1 MKQLLVFQ
9 GPVSSRSGYGDHS
22 RDLVKSL
29 IKMDRFNIKI
39 NDMPWGVCPRDGLKK
54 GVHDEIISML
64 VNGSQLD
71 RQPEVFVQVSVP
83 NEFYT
88 LGKFNIGI
96 TAGIETT
103 LCAPEWI
110 EGLNRMDLIIVP
122 SNHAKN
128 VFLNTVYDKK
138 DKATKQTIS
147 QLKVQKPIE
156 VLFEGVDLEVFN
168 TKNEIPKSINK
179 AMENVSTKYNFLV
192 CAHWLNGEYGHDRK
206 DLATTLRC
214 FLETFKKTNK
224 KPGLVLKTSSATFS
238 VKDRENMLARIDAV
252 KESSGLSDSQF
263 SNIYLLHGD
272 FSEREMNGLYNH
284 HKIKSMVS
292 FTKGEGYGRPLA
304 EFSTTGKPIIAS
316 NWSGHLDFCKYIV
329 KVGGDLK
336 NVHESA
342 SWEKVILPEA
352 KWFYVNVAHASGCLL
367 EVFNK
372 NKTAIENAKKQ
383 KSHINKNFSLEAMD
397 IAFAELINT
406 NIPVQEQIKLPKLEL
421 PKLNKV

>member
-1 MKQLLVFQ
+1 
-9 GPVSSRSGYGDHS
+9 
-22 RDLVKSL
+22 
-29 IKMDRFNIKI
+29 
-39 NDMPWGVCPRDGLKK
+39 
-54 GVHDEIISML
+54 
-64 VNGSQLD
+64 
-71 RQPEVFVQVSVP
+71 
-83 NEFYT
+83 
-88 LGKFNIGI
+88 
-96 TAGIETT
+96 
-103 LCAPEWI
+103 
-110 EGLNRMDLIIVP
+110 
-122 SNHAKN
+122 
-128 VFLNTVYDKK
+128 
-138 DKATKQTIS
+138 
-147 QLKVQKPIE
+147 
-156 VLFEGVDLEVFN
+156 
-168 TKNEIPKSINK
+168 
-179 AMENVSTKYNFLV
+179 
-192 CAHWLNGEYGHDRK
+192 
-206 DLATTLRC
+206 
-214 FLETFKKTNK
+214 
-224 KPGLVLKTSSATFS
+224 
-238 VKDRENMLARIDAV
+238 
-252 KESSGLSDSQF
+252 
-263 SNIYLLHGD
+263 
-272 FSEREMNGLYNH
+272 
-284 HKIKSMVS
+284 MVS